1 MIENEL
7 GISDKRRIK
16 SMCIL
21 SLQKKQP
28 ENVIYC
34 IIKKY
39 EILPKG
45 SPMDQHFLEQ
55 N

>member
-1 MIENEL
+1 MY
-7 GISDKRRIK
+7 
-16 SMCIL
+16 ML
-21 SLQKKQP
+21 SFQKNKP

-45 SPMDQHFLEQ
+45 SPMGQHFLEQ